1 MTGELA
7 ARTERALGW
16 RGLQLVGHK
25 AIFLVRLVVLA
36 RILGPTAFGLLTIAQ
51 TAIGVLNRVTDL
63 GMIPALVQRPELR
76 ERDYDAAWT
85 VNLLRGAIITV
96 LVVAAAP
103 VVANLFDAP
112 ESVDVIRV
120 LALSPLL
127 LAGSSIGLVDLE
139 RAMDFR
145 SLAFIDIGQALTNTV
160 VSIALATRFGVWAL
174 ILGSLAGAAAHLA
187 LSYRLAPHRPRLVWD
202 ARAIRP
208 LIQFGRWILLTGVI
222 AVAGHFALKAVISSR
237 LGVAELGLY
246 YMATQ
251 IAFLPAEVATQ
262 VGGSVAFPLFSRIQA
277 QAARVGRAF
286 RALLVGMAVVLV
298 PPCALLMGL
307 APGLVDEVLGGR
319 WAGTA
324 LPIQILAL
332 VPVVGLFGEA
342 SIPLLKGMG
351 RPSRLAVLEGVQS
364 ALLVAFVWQLSAA
377 FGLPGAVS
385 AWIPATLASQV
396 AALFYVRRVLEA
408 PATGASMELASV
420 LVASAAAGV
429 VAALVSAWLD
439 GLPGLL
445 AGALLGGATAL
456 ALLWVADR
464 CSGGRIR
471 SVLAEVAPS
480 VVAVVGRVGAAVGLG
495 GAASREETRP

>member
-1 MTGELA
+1 MSGELA
-7 ARTERALGW
+7 LRTERALGW

-36 RILGPTAFGLLTIAQ
+36 RLLGPTAFGLLTIAQ
-51 TAIGVLNRVTDL
+51 TAIGVLNQVTDL

-76 ERDYDAAWT
+76 RRDYDAAWT
-85 VNLLRGAIITV
+85 VNLLRGAVITV

-103 VVANLFDAP
+103 IVADLFQAP

-120 LALSPLL
+120 LAISPLL
-127 LAGSSIGLVDLE
+127 LAGSSIGLVDLHRE
-139 RAMDFR
+139 MDFR
-145 SLAFIDIGQALTNTV
+145 SLALLDVGQALANTV
-160 VSIALATRFGVWAL
+160 VSIALATRLGVWAL
-174 ILGSLAGAAAHLA
+174 IAGSLAGATTHLV

-202 ARAIRP
+202 TRAIRP
-208 LIQFGRWILLTGVI
+208 LIEFGRWILLTGVI

-262 VGGSVAFPLFSRIQA
+262 VGGSVAFPLFARIQE
-277 QAARVGRAF
+277 QAARLARAF
-286 RALLVGMAVVLV
+286 RGLLVGMAVFLI
-298 PPCALLMGL
+298 PPCALLIVL
-307 APGLVDEVLGGR
+307 APALVEHVLGAR
-319 WAGTA
+319 WAGTGPA
-324 LPIQILAL
+324 IQVLAL

-364 ALLVAFVWQLSAA
+364 VLLVAFVWQLADT
-377 FGLPGAVS
+377 FGLAGAVA

-396 AALFYVRRVLEA
+396 AAVVFVGRALDSPLR
-408 PATGASMELASV
+408 GAKRLLASV
-420 LVASAAAGV
+420 VAVSVMAAL
-429 VAALVSAWLD
+429 VAALVAGWLG

-445 AGALLGGATAL
+445 VGATAGSAAAVIL
-456 ALLWVADR
+456 MWVADR
-464 CSGGRIR
+464 GNEGQIAA
-471 SVLAEVAPS
+471 VLKEVAPS
-480 VVAVVGRVGAAVGLG
+480 VVALGQRIRAALGLG
-495 GAASREETRP
+495 PAVPGEET